1 MKNLTLIIL
10 AICLQYFTANAQQV
24 DVKDVPDTVISTFK
38 FLYPLVKD
46 VKWERGENNYL
57 AKFSRVRSQSNNI
70 KVTEGEK
77 VEKIIF
83 ITPEGG
89 LIKSETKL
97 KITNLPPKI
106 NDYIK
111 VNYPKNNIIEL
122 TEVINAKRFF
132 SYRVRLDGID
142 LIFDVSGKFLK
153 EIKD

>member
-1 MKNLTLIIL
+1 MKNRILIIL
-10 AICLQYFTANAQQV
+10 VVSLQWFTTNAQQV
-24 DVKDVPDTVISTFK
+24 DTKDVPDTVISTFQ

-77 VEKIIF
+77 VEKVIF
-83 ITPEGG
+83 FTPEGA

-97 KITNLPPKI
+97 KLTNLPPKI

-111 VNYPKNNIIEL
+111 SNYPKNNIKEL

-132 SYRVRLDGID
+132 SYRVHLDGMD

-153 EIKD
+153 EIKL